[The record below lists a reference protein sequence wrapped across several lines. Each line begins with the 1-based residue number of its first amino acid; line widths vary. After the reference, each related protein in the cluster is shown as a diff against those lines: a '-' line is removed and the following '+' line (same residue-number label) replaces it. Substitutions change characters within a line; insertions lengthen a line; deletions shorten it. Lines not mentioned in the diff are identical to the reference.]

1 MSRSLRM
8 VAYMMICLTAAC
20 ASDRDPPLVPEL
32 KYNPPQVGGAEY
44 GPAPEEFQLHNR
56 PKTGPDDGAASG
68 RNRPKASP
76 KEFVVDLSAM
86 LPESGSGP
94 KVSINAKNAPVD
106 SVLRALARVVGV
118 NFVIHPD
125 VNGKRSS
132 DLTLVDVSWLEALEA
147 ILDSSGLVATIRG
160 RDMFAQGEPAAGK
173 NDVIVMDTYANFA
186 KKTKRLMAQAQS
198 STRIARQKR
207 ELRQEIT
214 YARRIGDLTDL
225 ATRSYQFKYADPAEA
240 MRYLEALYHST
251 GKANGSPSTAGETKI
266 NQEQPSAAGDS
277 TGNVSFHESG
287 RWPGVRFAVY
297 QAENLVTVTAPA
309 RLMGKI
315 METIEKIDIRP
326 KQVYIEAR
334 IVEIQRNSV
343 KELGIQW
350 GGWMTGTTGQTF
362 PNTIGVYGGG
372 TGFGDAPMVS
382 LPPASAIDQE
392 TGATLDNLTG
402 GVLGI
407 TLGGVS
413 GSQLLQARLFALEQA
428 GVSKTLSNPKI
439 LALNGDVATIKSG
452 KEIPYQSSS
461 ANLGTTVRFR
471 EAVISLTVRALI
483 MKDNRIRLKIRAN
496 KNEVDPN
503 LSVQGAPAIK
513 KKELSTSVVIENGGS
528 AVLGGM
534 YEREDGDFQNRI
546 PWFHKIP
553 GLGWLFK
560 NDRKIDNN
568 LELLVFITPTIINQ
582 DRAR

>member
-1 MSRSLRM
+1 MSRDLRL
-8 VAYMMICLTAAC
+8 VAYIMICMAVSC
-20 ASDRDPPLVPEL
+20 ASDKDRPRVPEL
-32 KYNPPQVGGAEY
+32 KYNPPQVSDAEY
-44 GPAPEEFQLHNR
+44 GPVPEEFQLQDR
-56 PKTGPDDGAASG
+56 QKTGADDAIASV
-68 RNRPKASP
+68 RRRQESAP
-76 KEFVVDLSAM
+76 KEFVVDLSTMA
-86 LPESGSGP
+86 PKSGNGT
-94 KVSINAKNAPVD
+94 KVSINVANAPVGAL
-106 SVLRALARVVGV
+106 LRALSGAAGV
-118 NFVIHPD
+118 NCVVHPD

-132 DLTLVDVSWLEALEA
+132 DLSLMDVNWLEALES
-147 ILDSSGLVATIRG
+147 ILDSNGLVATIRG
-160 RDMFAQGEPAAGK
+160 KDIFAEGEPAIGK
-173 NDVIVMDTYANFA
+173 NDVIMIDTYANFA
-186 KKTKRLMAQAQS
+186 KKTKRVMAQAQN

-207 ELRQEIT
+207 ELRQETT
-214 YARRIGDLTDL
+214 YAMRVGDLTDL
-225 ATRSYQFKYADPAEA
+225 ATRSYRFKYADPVEA
-240 MRYLEALYHST
+240 MRYLKALYHST
-251 GKANGSPSTAGETKI
+251 GKGGDANPTTGGTKTNPDPPSPT
-266 NQEQPSAAGDS
+266 GDS
-277 TGNVSFHESG
+277 TGDISFHGSS
-287 RWPGVRFAVY
+287 RWPGVKFALY
-297 QAENLVTVTAPA
+297 QAENLVTVTAPT

-315 METIEKIDIRP
+315 MESIETIDVRP

-343 KELGIQW
+343 KELGVQW
-350 GGWMTGTTGQTF
+350 GGWMTGATGQTF
-362 PNTIGVYGGG
+362 PNTIGIYGAG
-372 TGFGDAPMVS
+372 TGFGDAPIVS
-382 LPPASAIDQE
+382 LPPASAVDQE
-392 TGATLDNLTG
+392 TGATLNNLTG

-483 MKDNRIRLKIRAN
+483 MKDDKIRLKIRAN

-513 KKELSTSVVIENGGS
+513 KKELSTSVVVENGGS

-534 YEREDGDFQNRI
+534 YERADGDFQNRI

-560 NDRKIDNN
+560 NDREIDNN
-568 LELLVFITPTIINQ
+568 LELLVFITPTIVNQ